1 MYEKKVMIYFPGDGT
16 AVVRWPLGVIPDTE
30 TVERIK
36 KILNEHGKAVHANAL
51 H

>member
-16 AVVRWPLGVIPDTE
+16 AVIRWPLGVIPDTE
-30 TVERIK
+30 TVGRIK
-36 KILNEHGKAVHANAL
+36 KILNEHGREGHMHAF